1 MKFFSSIIDKVR
13 STIRYKLLVLVLFPI
28 LLIMPIA
35 LALAIIW
42 GTNFTYE
49 QLYIK
54 VNTDLSVSHDIF
66 LRIRNEYK
74 NELELLGESF
84 VFRTALETENKTR
97 INALIEKLRI
107 KSNFSYLVLL
117 DKAGQ
122 FRIADQTRD
131 ARSSSALLN
140 AFGGRESVGIEI
152 FNASDLTNVSAE
164 LLSQVEINLIE
175 TPRARPSTRTL
186 ENRGMMIR
194 ALYPLKN
201 TQGEVIAVLDSG
213 VLLNDNFQFVDTIRD
228 LVYGPGSL
236 AEGSIGTVTVFLDD
250 VRINTNVP
258 LGIGDRALGTRVSD
272 EVRTQVLDLGNI
284 WIARAFVVN
293 DWYISSYEPIVDVD
307 GKRVGMLY
315 AGYLEYPY
323 RFALWQA
330 LTVLILLFLGLMWL
344 SAAVSIRGAK
354 SIFKPLESMS
364 GVVHATSLGKVAV
377 RIGSIESRDEL
388 GELARGFDNMLNLL
402 QQRSD
407 EIQQWG
413 DQLEH
418 KVDERTAEL
427 LQKNED
433 LQRTI
438 IALRQTRQQLVVA
451 EKLAALGELT
461 AGVAHEINNP
471 TQVMLGNLDVLVA
484 QMGDAIDPV
493 RDEVDL
499 VIKQVYRIQGI
510 VNSLLQYARPDEYAG
525 YLSDVDVN
533 TAIEETLQLIHHL
546 HISSEFD
553 IQLRLEATVAIQINP
568 QELQQVLVNLLANAV
583 HALPATG
590 GHITVRSKDWAN
602 KGVCISVRDNG
613 HGIDAKEL
621 GRVFNPFYSTKGQGE
636 GTGLG
641 LSVSYGLIRRY
652 GGTITVKSTP
662 FTTTEFFIWLLK
674 EPEWI
679 EDEETIIEQLHA
691 IEHEESEN
699 VA

>member
-1 MKFFSSIIDKVR
+1 MKLFSRFIGVIR

-35 LALAIIW
+35 LALAIVW

-66 LRIRNEYK
+66 ARIRQEYL
-74 NELELLGESF
+74 NHLELLGESF
-84 VFRTALETENKTR
+84 IFRTAIKANNKTQ
-97 INALIEKLRI
+97 LQVLTEKLKN
-107 KSNFSYLVLL
+107 KSNFSYLYLL
-117 DKAGQ
+117 DEAGQ
-122 FRIADQTRD
+122 FRSDDETRS

-140 AFGGRESVGIEI
+140 AYTGQASVGVEI
-152 FNASDLTNVSAE
+152 FNAADLENISET
-164 LLSQVEINLIE
+164 LLDKVTIDLVE
-175 TPRARPSTRTL
+175 TPRARASERKQ
-186 ENRGMMIR
+186 EDRGMMIR

-201 TQGEVIAVLDSG
+201 TQGDVIAMLDGG

-236 AEGSIGTVTVFLDD
+236 AAGSIGTVTVFLDD

-258 LGIGDRALGTRVSD
+258 HGIAIRALGTRVSD
-272 EVRTQVLDLGNI
+272 EVRTQVLDHGKT
-284 WIARAFVVN
+284 WINRAFVVN
-293 DWYISSYEPIVDVD
+293 DWYISSYEPIIDVD
-307 GKRVGMLY
+307 GKRIGMLY
-315 AGYLEYPY
+315 AGYLESPY

-330 LTVLILLFLGLMWL
+330 LAVLILLFLGLMWL
-344 SAAVSIRGAK
+344 SAAVSVRGAK

-364 GVVHATSLGKVAV
+364 GVVQATTSGNVTA
-377 RIGSIESRDEL
+377 RIGKIKSRDEL

-407 EIQQWG
+407 EIQQWA

-418 KVDERTAEL
+418 KVDERTVEL
-427 LQKNED
+427 VQKNED

-438 IALRQTRQQLVVA
+438 VALRKTRQQLVVA

-484 QMGDAIDPV
+484 QLGDSIEPV

-510 VNSLLQYARPDEYAG
+510 VNNLLQYARPDEYAG

-533 TAIEETLQLIHHL
+533 ATIEETLQLINHL
-546 HISSEFD
+546 HATCDFD
-553 IQLRLEATVAIQINP
+553 IQLKLEATVAVQINP

-583 HALPATG
+583 HALPASG
-590 GHITVRSKDWAN
+590 GHVTVRSRNWAD
-602 KGVCISVRDNG
+602 KGVCICVRDNG
-613 HGIDAKEL
+613 HGIAEKEL
-621 GRVFNPFYSTKGQGE
+621 GRVFNPFYSTKGQGD

-652 GGTITVKSTP
+652 GGTITVTSTQYEA
-662 FTTTEFFIWLLK
+662 TEFFIWLLK
-674 EPEWI
+674 DPEWI

-691 IEHEESEN
+691 IEHDKSEH
-699 VA
+699 VV